1 MALDALR
8 FWWRKSRQTQ
18 YRWLWVL
25 ASVGVYFLVLNLPMA
40 EAPAEAKKAL
50 AVFGMA
56 VFLWGTN
63 SLPLPVTGILIL
75 FMLPASGAME
85 AKEAYANFGTKA
97 VFFVM
102 GVFILASPIMRSG
115 LSKRLALVWL
125 SRFGRTQNTLAGSV
139 IAISTILASFIS
151 AHAVAAM
158 LLPVVLELVRAAGA
172 KPASKFAMKMFFSL
186 AWGAI
191 IGANGTLLGGA
202 RAPLAMGILQSTTGE
217 TIGFAYWAALCVPIV
232 IVMAGVAYLMILSM
246 GRDDRISLEQA
257 REFLNEN
264 AQALGKMSRREI
276 LIAAILLFTVFLWV
290 TKADAWG
297 LEIVAFI
304 GVLLAFVFR
313 VAFWREVETD
323 VNWGIILMYGSAI
336 ALSTAIT
343 KTGGADYLAN
353 HVFPKWIESPT
364 LIFGLIA
371 IISILLTEFM
381 SNAAAVAMMTP
392 VAIPLAQHHGI
403 DPRVMVLGIVVPAGL
418 AFMFAVSTPAIA
430 MIQGT
435 GYVRASQILRWG
447 ILLNI
452 TSYIAFMLM
461 AHYYWPLV
469 GLPW

>member
-8 FWWRKSRQTQ
+8 FWWRRSRQVQ
-18 YRWLWVL
+18 YRWLWLL
-25 ASVGVYFLVLNLPMA
+25 ASVGVYFLVLNLPMV
-40 EAPAEAKKAL
+40 EAPEAARKAL

-85 AKEAYANFGTKA
+85 AKDAYANFGTKA
-97 VFFVM
+97 VFFVL

-115 LSKRLALVWL
+115 LSKRLALAWL
-125 SRFGRTQNTLAGSV
+125 SRFGRTQNTLAGS
-139 IAISTILASFIS
+139 ILAISTILASFIS

-158 LLPVVLELVRAAGA
+158 LLPVILELVRASGA
-172 KPASKFAMKMFFSL
+172 KPASRFAQKMFFAL

-202 RAPLAMGILQSTTGE
+202 RAPLAMGILQSTTGQ
-217 TIGFAYWAALCVPIV
+217 TIGFAYWAALCIPIV
-232 IVMAGVAYLMILSM
+232 IIMAGVAYMMILAI
-246 GRDDRISLEQA
+246 GKDDRASLEQA
-257 REFLNEN
+257 REFLTKS
-264 AQALGKMSRREI
+264 AQSLGRISRREI
-276 LIAAILLFTVFLWV
+276 YTAAILLFTITLWV
-290 TKADAWG
+290 TKADLWG

-343 KTGGADYLAN
+343 KTGGSEYLAN
-353 HVFPKWIESPT
+353 HVFPKWIESP
-364 LIFGLIA
+364 LLVFGLIA
-371 IISILLTEFM
+371 ALSILLTEFM

-392 VAIPLAQHHGI
+392 VAIPIAQQHGI
-403 DPRVMVLGIVVPAGL
+403 DPRVIVLGIVVPAGL

-430 MIQGT
+430 MILGT
-435 GYVRASQILRWG
+435 GYVRASQVLRWG
-447 ILLNI
+447 FLLNLA
-452 TSYIAFMLM
+452 SYMIFLLM
-461 AHYYWPLV
+461 AHFYWPLI

>member
-1 MALDALR
+1 
-8 FWWRKSRQTQ
+8 
-18 YRWLWVL
+18 VL
-25 ASVGVYFLVLNLPMA
+25 ASVGIYFLVLNLPMT
-40 EAPAEAKKAL
+40 EAPPEARKAL

-85 AKEAYANFGTKA
+85 AKDAYSNFGTKA

-115 LSKRLALVWL
+115 LSKRLALLWL

-139 IAISTILASFIS
+139 LAISTILAGFIS

-158 LLPVVLELVRAAGA
+158 LLPVVLELVRASGA
-172 KPASKFAMKMFFSL
+172 KPASRFSQKMLFSL

-191 IGANGTLLGGA
+191 IGANATLLGGA
-202 RAPLAMGILQSTTGE
+202 RAPLAIGILQSVTDK
-217 TIGFAYWAALCVPIV
+217 TIGFAYWAALCIPIV
-232 IVMAGVAYLMILSM
+232 IAMAAVAYLMLLAL
-246 GRDDRISLEQA
+246 GRDEQISLQQA
-257 REFLNEN
+257 REFLAES
-264 AQALGKMSRREI
+264 AQKLGRISRREI
-276 LIAAILLFTVFLWV
+276 LTAGILLFTIFLWV
-290 TKADAWG
+290 TRADTWG

-304 GVLLAFVFR
+304 GVLLAFVLR

-343 KTGGADYLAN
+343 KTGGAEYLAN
-353 HVFPKWIESPT
+353 HVFPRWIESPSVV
-364 LIFGLIA
+364 FGLIA
-371 IISILLTEFM
+371 AMSILLTEFM
-381 SNAAAVAMMTP
+381 SNAAAVAMITP
-392 VAIPLAQHHGI
+392 VAIPLAIQNGI

-430 MIQGT
+430 MILGT
-435 GYVRASQILRWG
+435 GYVRASQTLRWG

-452 TSYIAFMLM
+452 TSYIIFMLM